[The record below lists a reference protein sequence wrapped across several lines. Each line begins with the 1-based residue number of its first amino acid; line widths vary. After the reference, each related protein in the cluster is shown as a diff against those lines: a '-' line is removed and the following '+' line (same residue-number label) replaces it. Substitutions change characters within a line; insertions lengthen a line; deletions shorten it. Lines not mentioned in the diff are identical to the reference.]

1 VAQSRPRQGFVYR
14 LILAAFFVALA
25 ALPLAHHDLVC
36 HVKSPTHCGT
46 CHIGTSTD
54 DGGAQPSLA
63 HVDLPD
69 AGLAVEVHASA
80 VSSCALSPSAGRS
93 PPPAATTIG

>member
-1 VAQSRPRQGFVYR
+1 VAQSRPRPGLVYR
-14 LILAAFFVALA
+14 LILGAFFVSLA

-36 HVKSPTHCGT
+36 HLKSPTHCGT

-54 DGGAQPSLA
+54 DGGMQPA
-63 HVDLPD
+63 VGHVDLPD
-69 AGLAVEVHASA
+69 AGQAVEIHASA

-93 PPPAATTIG
+93 PPPAGIAIA